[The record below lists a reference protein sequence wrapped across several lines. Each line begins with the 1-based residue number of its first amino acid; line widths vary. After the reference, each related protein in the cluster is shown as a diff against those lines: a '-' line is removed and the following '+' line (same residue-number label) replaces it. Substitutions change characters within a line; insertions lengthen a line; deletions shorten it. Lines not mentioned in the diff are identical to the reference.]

1 MYLDPVVSDSASRG
15 PHKAFEGQW
24 LAADKEAGMRLPQ
37 PDVIGRVPLEKTI
50 KSRRTIRSFSSRGI
64 TLKDFSQLLWAAQG
78 IIEEGGFR
86 RAVPSGGALY
96 PIDVYALVGENGVDE
111 IESGVYHFN
120 PGTHEITLVK
130 EGDSRREL
138 AKAALSQTW
147 MAEAPVTL
155 IITAEYS
162 RSSSKYGERGMRYSM
177 MEAGHVGQN
186 VFLQAEALGLG
197 AGIVGAFN
205 DREVVW
211 VAKLGQGHEPL
222 LIMPV
227 GHKK

>member
-1 MYLDPVVSDSASRG
+1 VETG
-15 PHKAFEGQW
+15 HKI
-24 LAADKEAGMRLPQ
+24 KEAVMRLPP
-37 PDVIGRVPLEKTI
+37 PDVIGQVTVEKTI
-50 KSRRTIRSFSSRGI
+50 KSRRTIRSFASRGI
-64 TLKDFSQLLWAAQG
+64 TLNAFSQILWAAQG
-78 IIEEGGFR
+78 IIEPGGFR
-86 RAVPSGGALY
+86 RSVPSGGALY

-111 IESGVYHFN
+111 IESGVYRYE

-130 EGDSRREL
+130 EGDLRREL
-138 AKAALSQTW
+138 AKASLGQMW
-147 MAEAPVTL
+147 MAGAPVDL

-162 RSSSKYGERGMRYSM
+162 RSSSKYGERGVRYSM
-177 MEAGHVGQN
+177 IEAGHVGQN
-186 VFLQAEALGLG
+186 VFLQAEARDLG

-205 DREVVW
+205 DREVIW